1 MLINDQQI
9 WVKQA
14 YKRKKTIGLMK
25 ISDAWENSD
34 LSTMVQ
40 NGSYQGLKRM
50 QGNK

>member
-1 MLINDQQI
+1 MINKYE
-9 WVKQA
+9 WN
-14 YKRKKTIGLMK
+14 KRTREKKTIGLMK